1 MLLLSPQTSDSGPGV
16 GTKHCCF
23 SSVVEHFL
31 GKEEVT
37 SSSLVNSS
45 ENQRSVM
52 NRSLIFCF
60 ESRTKARKGRYP
72 NPCEN
77 RYTIGFVFDDANSTV
92 DASSVTLVVKGIKE
106 TTGDNSSS
114 DKTIFNVLSSRVAVK
129 SQNT

>member
-1 MLLLSPQTSDSGPGV
+1 MLFRSQTSDTGPGV

-52 NRSLIFCF
+52 KQITDFLFS
-60 ESRTKARKGRYP
+60 ESPEGLKKAILFTPAKTDIRLALY
-72 NPCEN
+72 
-77 RYTIGFVFDDANSTV
+77 FANS
-92 DASSVTLVVKGIKE
+92 VKQW
-106 TTGDNSSS
+106 
-114 DKTIFNVLSSRVAVK
+114 K
-129 SQNT
+129 SK